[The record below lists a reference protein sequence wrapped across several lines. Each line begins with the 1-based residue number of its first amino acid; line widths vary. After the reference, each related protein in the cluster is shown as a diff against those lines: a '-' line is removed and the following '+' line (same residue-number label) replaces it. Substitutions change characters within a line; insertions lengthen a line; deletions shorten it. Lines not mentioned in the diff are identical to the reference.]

1 MKIGAATFKDTHREN
16 IPSNKTE
23 ALTKSVNMYI
33 SATGQFSTIYKIIL
47 YWN

>member
-1 MKIGAATFKDTHREN
+1 MKIGAAIFKDTHREN

-47 YWN
+47 Y